1 MLATGAVGIP
11 AAYYFSTL
19 KKQPLV
25 SVLDG
30 TFKPF
35 TLSSIEELNHNTS
48 KFRFKLNSN
57 EQLGIRC
64 WRIGLPT
71 ASCVVTKAKVG
82 NDEKP
87 TIRPYTP
94 VEPQNGGYFDLIVKN
109 YPNGKMSSHIHSL
122 KVGDTLEIKG

>member
-1 MLATGAVGIP
+1 MSSVVAKRIMLATGAVGIP

-35 TLSSIEELNHNTS
+35 TLSSIEELNHNTF

-57 EQLGIRC
+57 EQLGIR
-64 WRIGLPT
+64 
-71 ASCVVTKAKVG
+71 
-82 NDEKP
+82 
-87 TIRPYTP
+87 
-94 VEPQNGGYFDLIVKN
+94 F
-109 YPNGKMSSHIHSL
+109 
-122 KVGDTLEIKG
+122 